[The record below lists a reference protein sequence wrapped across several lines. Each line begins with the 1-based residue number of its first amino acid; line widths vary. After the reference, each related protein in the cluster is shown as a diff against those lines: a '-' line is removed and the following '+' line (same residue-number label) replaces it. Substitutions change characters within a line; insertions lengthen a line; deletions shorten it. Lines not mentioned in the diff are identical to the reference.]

1 MKPKK
6 LKELLVF
13 AVTHKEPDLIPNGKH
28 QVLEDALMKLSATE
42 LEILEEYM
50 GGLHESTKITGRK
63 RSSTDDNTEDDLEEK
78 SA

>member
-42 LEILEEYM
+42 LEILEDYM
-50 GGLHESTKITGRK
+50 GGLHESTKVVGRK
-63 RSSTDDNTEDDLEEK
+63 RSSADDKIEEDLEEE